1 MKSKVC
7 VFNSPLACFHS
18 SLQSE
23 LKLLSNP
30 TEVVIISFFLFFFL
44 FNLVKKAAP
53 QICSCTITIKGHFSG
68 GCCSR
73 KKKKKKKKNS
83 FKKTKQNKKK
93 REQERGRALSP
104 AENVRALSAGERGFG
119 HKEPVFFR
127 VILQFLCQEGFLVIN
142 YFPCGDKSICGR
154 SFPDENFKLK
164 HTGPGD
170 YPHLLQMRVKAMWC
184 CLLSFRNFQLYTSSF
199 RLNGKHVVFGRV
211 KEGMDV
217 AKKMECFFVHR
228 IGTHQRS
235 SHITDCVELKQ
246 IYSLIAEPK

>member
-1 MKSKVC
+1 M
-7 VFNSPLACFHS
+7 
-18 SLQSE
+18 
-23 LKLLSNP
+23 
-30 TEVVIISFFLFFFL
+30 
-44 FNLVKKAAP
+44 
-53 QICSCTITIKGHFSG
+53 
-68 GCCSR
+68 
-73 KKKKKKKKNS
+73 KKKKKKRVAYLSIYILYSYGPPAHRRDFIGN
-83 FKKTKQNKKK
+83 
-93 REQERGRALSP
+93 ERYNGEVSVPVTIPLFSP

-170 YPHLLQMRVKAMWC
+170 YPHLLQMRVKAMWYGS
-184 CLLSFRNFQLYTSSF
+184 LTHNTSSF